1 MKKKGKLQLA
11 IVLGRLIRRR
21 REDRGHT
28 QQSLSNEIKINQ
40 NSLGQIERGITL
52 PSVLTLFKLYVFLNI
67 SIDRLFRD
75 AMKEEDLLE
84 ELNEEE

>member
-1 MKKKGKLQLA
+1 
-11 IVLGRLIRRR
+11 LIRRR

-28 QQSLSNEIKINQ
+28 QQSFSYEIKINQ
-40 NSLGQIERGITL
+40 NSLGDIEPGKNL

-75 AMKEEDLLE
+75 AMEEADLLE